1 MRSGTASSRI
11 LRRLPKRRITRPFAA
26 ATVAFSAALAVLGCG
41 GSSSSSNTTTPAGA
55 GAPHGEPETIFEDE
69 LHLRSDPAGTI
80 DLMRRLGVQR
90 IRVYVP
96 WRSTAPDQAA
106 THRPAGFNAADSAA
120 YPASSWTLYDA
131 IVREAARRKVGLDF
145 TVGGPVP
152 SWAEGP
158 GAPGTRF
165 ASWMPDAT
173 EFGAFVRAV
182 ASRYS
187 GRYTPSGAPSPLP
200 RVNFWSIWNEPN
212 YGPGLAPQA
221 TQHSRVEV
229 SPRLYRAL
237 LDAAWGSL
245 QATGH
250 GQDTILVGETAPR
263 GQTTGDAPGNF
274 QGMVP
279 LRFVRALYC
288 VDANFHPLTG
298 TAASARGCPST
309 SSASAAFAQ
318 QHPALF
324 RASGFADHP
333 YPQGGSPPNVKT
345 PDEPDYADLAA
356 IGNLEST
363 LDRAMSAYGVHSQ
376 LPIYSTEF
384 GYQTNPPEKI
394 AHTTD
399 PVTAALFLNWAEY
412 LTWRNP
418 RLRSYDQYLL
428 TDPPTANANG
438 GFATGLEFSN
448 GVKKATYDAFQLP
461 LFLPQAT
468 VSHGQATEVWGSVR
482 PAVYPL
488 RASGHVAPA
497 RIEFAKAG
505 GSFTTLK
512 SVPVR
517 DPHGYIDTQTVF
529 PESGTVRLAWTG
541 PDGQTI
547 HSRPARIV
555 VH

>member
-1 MRSGTASSRI
+1 LSN
-11 LRRLPKRRITRPFAA
+11 RRITRLLASSAA
-26 ATVAFSAALAVLGCG
+26 ALSVVLGALGCG
-41 GSSSSSNTTTPAGA
+41 SASSSSSQTPSGA
-55 GAPHGEPETIFEDE
+55 GGPHGEPEAIFEDE
-69 LHLRSDPAGTI
+69 LHLHSDPAGTI
-80 DLMRRLGVQR
+80 ELMRQLGVQR

-96 WRSTAPDQAA
+96 WRSIAPAQTAAHP
-106 THRPAGFNAADSAA
+106 PAGFNGADPAA
-120 YPASSWTLYDA
+120 YPAANWTSYDA
-131 IVREAARRKVGLDF
+131 IVREAARRKVALDV

-152 SWAEGP
+152 TWAEGA

-165 ASWMPDAT
+165 ASWMPNSAA
-173 EFGAFVRAV
+173 FGAFVRAV
-182 ASRYS
+182 GTRY
-187 GRYTPSGAPSPLP
+187 GGHYTPPGAPSPLP
-200 RVNFWSIWNEPN
+200 RASFWSIWNEPN

-221 TQHSRVEV
+221 TQHSTVEV
-229 SPRLYRAL
+229 SPRLYRSL
-237 LDAAWGSL
+237 LDAAWTSL
-245 QATGH
+245 KGTGH
-250 GQDTILVGETAPR
+250 GQDTILIGETAPR

-288 VDANFHPLTG
+288 VDADFHPLTG
-298 TAASARGCPST
+298 SPATARGCPST

-333 YPQGGSPPNVKT
+333 YPQGGNPPNVRT

-363 LDRAMSAYGVHSQ
+363 LDRAMGAYGVHTQ

-448 GVKKATYDAFQLP
+448 GIKKATYDAFRLP

-468 VSHGQATEVWGSVR
+468 VSHGEGTEVWGCVR

-488 RASGHVAPA
+488 RASGEVPPV
-497 RIEFAKAG
+497 RIEFAKSGTA
-505 GSFTTLK
+505 FTTVK
-512 SVPVR
+512 SLPVH
-517 DPHGYIDTQTVF
+517 DPHGYIDTQMVF
-529 PESGTVRLAWTG
+529 PSTGTVRLAWTPQG
-541 PDGQTI
+541 GQTI
-547 HSRPARIV
+547 YSRPARVV